1 MAGTLSEQGRE
12 GNGTTEG
19 GTDYILSQAG
29 GGAGLGAL
37 LRKPTS
43 PGTPAVVSQNIATSQ
58 KFVLTHAPVWSHYAS
73 RINPVSLREDITHK
87 CELPYFQPVMKPVYL
102 RDAR

>member
-1 MAGTLSEQGRE
+1 MAGTLSEQGSE

-43 PGTPAVVSQNIATSQ
+43 PGTPAVVS
-58 KFVLTHAPVWSHYAS
+58 
-73 RINPVSLREDITHK
+73 
-87 CELPYFQPVMKPVYL
+87 
-102 RDAR
+102 